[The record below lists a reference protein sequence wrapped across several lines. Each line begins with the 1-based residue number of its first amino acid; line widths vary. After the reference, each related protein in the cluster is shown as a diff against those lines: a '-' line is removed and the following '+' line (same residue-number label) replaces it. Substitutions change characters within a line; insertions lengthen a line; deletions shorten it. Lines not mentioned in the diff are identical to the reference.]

1 MNSVN
6 IKPNIVNSQSD
17 TPSPQ
22 YGSTPNTTTSAKK
35 TSKTDPSMGKKMMI
49 IIIVVIVV
57 LVALVA
63 FLIYKLVSTNRELS
77 DKKTQ
82 LETEKTQ
89 NTKLKKE
96 LSQQPEPV
104 ISVDELNSIINDPS
118 MKDMITESMYDDI
131 DGGNVVVNFPMMTE
145 DDLKYD
151 ESRIEEIDDDDVQND
166 TVSSD
171 VTEPNTNEEN
181 SDVTIDIENVD

>member
-1 MNSVN
+1 
-6 IKPNIVNSQSD
+6 
-17 TPSPQ
+17 
-22 YGSTPNTTTSAKK
+22 
-35 TSKTDPSMGKKMMI
+35 MMI

-89 NTKLKKE
+89 NTKLKRE

-151 ESRIEEIDDDDVQND
+151 ESRIEEIDDDDQGD
-166 TVSSD
+166 TTNSD
-171 VTEPNTNEEN
+171 VVADPNTGDEN

>member
-1 MNSVN
+1 
-6 IKPNIVNSQSD
+6 
-17 TPSPQ
+17 
-22 YGSTPNTTTSAKK
+22 
-35 TSKTDPSMGKKMMI
+35 MMI